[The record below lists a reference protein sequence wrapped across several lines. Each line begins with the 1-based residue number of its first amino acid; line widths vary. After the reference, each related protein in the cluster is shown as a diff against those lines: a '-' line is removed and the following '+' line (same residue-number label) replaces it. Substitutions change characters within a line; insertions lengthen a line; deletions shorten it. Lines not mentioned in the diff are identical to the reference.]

1 MSAREHA
8 DKLWASL
15 LELGPKRLMILAIVG
30 LTVFLT
36 IGLGAF
42 YLSRPQH
49 ATLYTGL
56 ERDDVTRIG
65 SALTDAGI
73 PFDVNAAGNAVMT
86 PHSQTARARMLLAEK
101 GLPYS
106 SNAGY
111 ELFDNL
117 GSLGITSFMQEV
129 TRVRALEGEIARS
142 VQAMRGVRAARV
154 HIVMADPGSFRR
166 EQRPPSASVVV
177 RMDTADTASSAQAI
191 RHLVAAAVP
200 GMSVDRVT
208 VLSTDGSLL
217 ASGEEGENAATGRL
231 ATLNA
236 SVNRDIESNIR
247 RTLTPYLGLDN
258 FEVSAKATINTDRR
272 VTNETIFD
280 PESRVERSIRIVR
293 ENEASQN
300 LSNETP
306 TTVQQNIPREQVGAT
321 PGEQSSEEIQR
332 REELTNFEISSRQ
345 IQTSSDGYLVE
356 NVSIALLVNRARVA
370 ETLGPEAGPA
380 EIAAQIAE
388 IEQLAASAG
397 GLRAERGDTIK
408 VSVVDFLADNGQFE
422 PVPGPSVTDILL
434 RQSGAI
440 VSAISMLLVAAML
453 VWFGLRPAIA
463 ALVQRPTA
471 EQPAIVATMDD
482 EDAEFAV
489 PSGPRLA
496 GAGAAGSGVDL
507 IADVSSRHNNSTVRR
522 LEQIVQLDEDHA
534 VHVLKQWMHAGEA
547 A

>member
-1 MSAREHA
+1 MTINAREHA
-8 DKLWASL
+8 DKLWANL
-15 LELGPKRLMILAIVG
+15 MELGPKRLMILAIVG
-30 LTVFLT
+30 LSVFLT

-42 YLSRPQH
+42 YMSRPQH

-65 SALTDAGI
+65 TALNDAGI
-73 PFDVNAAGNAVMT
+73 PFDVNAAGNAVMV

-142 VQAMRGVRAARV
+142 VQAMRGVKAARV

-177 RMDTADTASSAQAI
+177 RMDTADTGSSAQAI

-217 ASGEEGENAATGRL
+217 ASGEEGENASTGRL

-293 ENEASQN
+293 ESEASQN

-345 IQTSSDGYLVE
+345 VQTSSDGYVVE
-356 NVSIALLVNRARVA
+356 NVSIALLVNRARLA

-388 IEQLAASAG
+388 IEQLAATAAG
-397 GLRAERGDTIK
+397 FRAERGDTIK

-422 PVPGPSVTDILL
+422 PVPGPSISEILL
-434 RQSGAI
+434 RQSGNI
-440 VSAISMLLVAAML
+440 VSAVSMLLVAAML
-453 VWFGLRPAIA
+453 IWFGLRPAVA
-463 ALVQRPTA
+463 ALVERPA
-471 EQPAIVATMDD
+471 KEEPAIVATLE
-482 EDAEFAV
+482 EDAEFAAAD
-489 PSGPRLA
+489 PRLA
-496 GAGAAGSGVDL
+496 GVAGAGGGVNLVED
-507 IADVSSRHNNSTVRR
+507 ISSKLNNSTVRR

>member
-1 MSAREHA
+1 MTINAREHA
-8 DKLWASL
+8 DKLWANL
-15 LELGPKRLMILAIVG
+15 MELGPKRLMILAIVG
-30 LTVFLT
+30 LSVFLT

-42 YLSRPQH
+42 HLSRPQH

-65 SALTDAGI
+65 TALNDAGI
-73 PFDVNAAGNAVMT
+73 PFDVNAAGNAVMV

-142 VQAMRGVRAARV
+142 VQAMRGVKAARV

-177 RMDTADTASSAQAI
+177 RMDTADTGSSAQAI

-217 ASGEEGENAATGRL
+217 ASGEEGENASTGRL

-293 ENEASQN
+293 ESEASQN

-345 IQTSSDGYLVE
+345 VQTSSDGYVVE
-356 NVSIALLVNRARVA
+356 NVSIALLVNRARLA
-370 ETLGPEAGPA
+370 DTLGPEAGPA

-388 IEQLAASAG
+388 IEQLAATAAG
-397 GLRAERGDTIK
+397 FRAERGDTIK

-422 PVPGPSVTDILL
+422 PVPGPSISEILL
-434 RQSGAI
+434 RQSGNI
-440 VSAISMLLVAAML
+440 VSAVSMLLVAAML
-453 VWFGLRPAIA
+453 IWFGLRPAVA
-463 ALVQRPTA
+463 ALVERPA
-471 EQPAIVATMDD
+471 KEEPAIVATL
-482 EDAEFAV
+482 EEEAEFAAAD
-489 PSGPRLA
+489 PRLA
-496 GAGAAGSGVDL
+496 GVAAGGGVNLVED
-507 IADVSSRHNNSTVRR
+507 ISSKLNNSTVRR